1 MATRHSGMIDLSGK
15 QNMLLDL
22 LALAYLPWFAG
33 IHFGFFSSTINA
45 FGGYDLSSSLWT
57 IGGIEISVAVLAV
70 VFGFAWIIGTN
81 QIDGADYS
89 TEYLAVLGFGLAAPV
104 LYMLVPAFADLVTMN
119 GFSKLFFTAYT
130 TIAATALGYL
140 N

>member
-15 QNMLLDL
+15 QNMLLDV
-22 LALAYLPWFAG
+22 LALAYLPWFAAV
-33 IHFGFFSSTINA
+33 HFEFISSTIDA
-45 FGGYDLSSSLWT
+45 FGGYDLAGALWT
-57 IGGIEISVAVLAV
+57 VGGIDITISALAV
-70 VFGFAWIIGTN
+70 VGGFAWILGTN
-81 QIDGADYS
+81 QIDGAEYS

-119 GFSKLFFTAYT
+119 GFSKLFFTSYT